1 MGGALSFPL
10 LRLRLLL
17 LLLHLACHL
26 AESMEKRRRGGA
38 KDIDHDHGSEGLFL
52 QLHSPCSSSF
62 FTVVSVGLFFALLPT
77 RSMNPSCEQR
87 SVAPS
92 GSSSTCRRKRWEM
105 IAGRVPGRTPDAIE
119 RFWTMR
125 HEPWFAER
133 RLKRRR
139 TQTRDNGASE

>member
-1 MGGALSFPL
+1 
-10 LRLRLLL
+10 
-17 LLLHLACHL
+17 
-26 AESMEKRRRGGA
+26 MEKRRRGGA
-38 KDIDHDHGSEGLFL
+38 KDIDHDDHGSEE
-52 QLHSPCSSSF
+52 
-62 FTVVSVGLFFALLPT
+62 V
-77 RSMNPSCEQR
+77 
-87 SVAPS
+87 
-92 GSSSTCRRKRWEM
+92 SSTEWEFIDMSEEEVDIICRMYKLVGDRWEM